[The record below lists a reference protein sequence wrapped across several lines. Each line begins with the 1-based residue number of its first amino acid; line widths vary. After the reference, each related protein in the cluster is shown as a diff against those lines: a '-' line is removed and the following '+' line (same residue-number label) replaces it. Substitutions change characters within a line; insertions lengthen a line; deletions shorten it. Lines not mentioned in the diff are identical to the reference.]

1 MEEPKAEE
9 FLDDIDQMQE
19 AEEAL
24 EEELIDITQEDAQ
37 TDEVDELA
45 AVTAER
51 DEYRD
56 RFMRALADAENSR
69 KRADK
74 DRREAENY
82 GGSKMARDLLP
93 VYDNMKRAVEAAGV
107 EQKEAAAAL
116 IEGVELTMRELLNVF
131 KKHGIQPIS
140 PQVGDRFDPQLHQA
154 MFEAPLPGTKAG
166 DIIQVSA
173 EGFMLHDRLLR
184 PSQVGVSSTPAS

>member
-93 VYDNMKRAVEAAGV
+93 VYDNMKRAVEAAV
-107 EQKEAAAAL
+107 DEQKEAAAAL

>member
-131 KKHGIQPIS
+131 IKHGIQPIS

>member
-19 AEEAL
+19 AEDAL

-93 VYDNMKRAVEAAGV
+93 VYDNMKRAVEAAGD

-116 IEGVELTMRELLNVF
+116 IEGVELTMRELLTVF